1 MAATLPD
8 VFDAKEYLACW
19 SDLAGKTPEELQE
32 HYEAFGINEGR
43 RANGVITRKDFAALV
58 PSDSDALEIGPFC
71 SPLLRGPR
79 ARFFD
84 VLTTA
89 ELRDRGRQLGTDPDN
104 APDIDFVSP
113 VGDLSIVDQTFDNV
127 ISSHCIEHQPDL
139 VAHLQQVARILQPG
153 GRYFLLVPDKRFCFD
168 ALIPESSVAE
178 VLDAHVEGR
187 TVHRLQSV
195 IEHRALTTHNDCKAH
210 WRGEHGGFPAAQVAR
225 TAQAVQE
232 FTAAAGGYV
241 DVHAWQ
247 FTPSSMTDLIQV
259 LHELGHVPFALERM
273 YPTRMDDLE
282 FWMVLR
288 KP

>member
-1 MAATLPD
+1 MTAMLPD
-8 VFDAKEYLACW
+8 VFDASEYLACW
-19 SDLAGKTPEELQE
+19 PDLAGKTPEELQA
-32 HYEAFGINEGR
+32 HYEAFGIDEGR
-43 RANGVITRKDFAALV
+43 RANVVATREDFAALI
-58 PSDSDALEIGPFC
+58 PSDCDALEIGPFC
-71 SPLLRGPR
+71 RPLICGPR

-89 ELRDRGRQLGTDPDN
+89 ELRARGFQHGIDPAS
-104 APDIDFVSP
+104 APNIDFVSP
-113 VGDLSIVDQTFDNV
+113 VGDLSIINQSFDNV

-139 VAHLQQVARILQPG
+139 VAHLQHVARILQPG
-153 GRYFLLVPDKRFCFD
+153 GRYFVLVPDKRFCFD

-178 VLDAHVEGR
+178 VLDAHVERR

-195 IEHRALTTHNDCKAH
+195 IEHRALTTHNDSKAH
-210 WRGEHGGFPAAQVAR
+210 WRGEHGELLTAQVAR
-225 TAQAVQE
+225 TASAIQE

-247 FTPSSMTDLIQV
+247 FTPASMTNLIRV
-259 LHELGHVPFALERM
+259 LHELGHVPFGLERM
-273 YPTRMDDLE
+273 YPTRKDDLE

>member
-1 MAATLPD
+1 MAAKLPD
-8 VFDAKEYLACW
+8 AFDAREYLACW
-19 SDLAGKTPEELQE
+19 PDLAGKTPEELRA
-32 HYEAFGINEGR
+32 HYEAFGISEGR
-43 RANGVITRKDFAALV
+43 RANVVATRRDFAGLI

-79 ARFFD
+79 AHFFD
-84 VLTTA
+84 VLTTV
-89 ELRDRGRQLGTDPDN
+89 ELRARGVQLGIDPAN
-104 APDIDFVSP
+104 APNIDFVSP
-113 VGDLSIVDQTFDNV
+113 VGDLSIIDQSFDNV

-139 VAHLQQVARILQPG
+139 VIHLQHVARILRSC
-153 GRYFLLVPDKRFCFD
+153 GRYFVLVPDKRFCFD

-178 VLDAHVEGR
+178 VLDAHAEQR

-210 WRGEHGGFPAAQVAR
+210 WRGEHGDLLTTQVAR
-225 TAQAVQE
+225 IALAVEE

-247 FTPSSMTDLIQV
+247 FTPASMTNLIRM
-259 LHELGHVPFALERM
+259 LHELGHVQFELERM
-273 YPTRMDDLE
+273 YPTRKDDLE